1 MLAVGKHLD
10 TKPSMRVCS
19 LTTLELS
26 SRMPWGIN
34 TLRPRQNGR
43 HFADDNFKCIFLNEN
58 AWIPIK
64 ISQKFVPQ
72 GPINNIPALV
82 QIMTC
87 CRPGDK
93 PLSWPMMVRLQTH
106 ICVTRPQWVNLDFT
120 GNAKDINCWNVH
132 NAHVITPRHLQ
143 GTTEFKLTWD
153 ATCYVYH
160 LFHQQWH
167 PLLIM
172 WASHLC

>member
-1 MLAVGKHLD
+1 MLAVGKHMG
-10 TKPSMRVCS
+10 TKPSMHVCS

-26 SRMPWGIN
+26 SRMPWDIN
-34 TLRPRQNGR
+34 TLRQRQNGC
-43 HFADDNFKCIFLNEN
+43 HFADDIFKCIFLKEN
-58 AWIPIK
+58 AWILIK

-72 GPINNIPALV
+72 GPINNIQALV
-82 QIMTC
+82 QIMAWR
-87 CRPGDK
+87 RPGDK
-93 PLSWPMMVRLQTH
+93 PLSGPMMVRLPTH
-106 ICVTRPQWVNLDFT
+106 ICVTQPQWENLYFT

-132 NAHVITPRHLQ
+132 SAHVITPIHLQ

-153 ATCYVYH
+153 ATCYGYD

-172 WASHLC
+172 WALHLC